1 MLERINFNETKQ
13 IDFGS
18 TEDMYPDYQQ
28 KREQDLQMRAG
39 LEPSGAYEEVRRM
52 LAVEQEETA
61 LSDLYTASEKAL
73 AEGAMPQQV
82 TDFISKYMPDV
93 TRDDLDIALE
103 QQAANKQVEDSF
115 ATNEKTYINNAVDG
129 RDPTGDIAKQEL
141 FTSFI
146 NNLRGWAQSQS
157 LAKKTGGFIRTMFD
171 PQFHQNAVERSYFVG
186 GSGLRLQTAEGATDE
201 VTDVML
207 MNWRN
212 MTTKDFKAYL
222 DTTYSDIIA
231 KNPNTWMIEE
241 MCDNLEAGSTNLQE
255 FMGWADV
262 ATIAVASVKNGFKA
276 AKAAGDA
283 AKCKA
288 IAKDA
293 VAKLDKKQIV
303 EEMITPNAA
312 KPVQSA
318 AEVSGE
324 ALVDDELAG
333 LFGMQK
339 AERIIQ
345 RARTQ
350 GIYDEN
356 ELKMLAD
363 VEKEAAKSVFKRK
376 SIDPVDISVVEDRDG
391 VLNTVTLF
399 GAEDGSAMTRQQAIN
414 LAKRLGYKE
423 GDFTVVSK
431 DASGYYVQTIKET
444 SQNFINSLNKKDKV
458 VEEFTDAWS
467 VKLSPFWQKT
477 KVESLVNG
485 IVRHFAGVFK
495 VSDEAAA
502 RDVVASRVQGAIKNF
517 MNTELKSSFDKLD
530 KEGHAIFKELYLKGQ
545 KANGGDGKWFS
556 LKELREANIREDVIK
571 AYADFKTASDMEYLT
586 LNEAT
591 RKKLVRSGYKKY
603 GDIYGQTVNIKTIN
617 KNGIRVLDSAGN
629 VVEDVAK
636 YADDANYRLVQVSR
650 ASANQLDLDCS
661 HVLMKVAEVAEED
674 LPQFV
679 VKYAPGGRRA
689 YTRGTSFVKVGRGW
703 FNPETSTKLNG
714 FAKTLVAGYDKKQ
727 LQKYADEVNKAIDI
741 YKTSIRISDEALAG
755 RWAQSFLDKEN
766 FQYFKVSSW
775 DELKQLMKSAD
786 NPKGIIDPDFGAQ
799 VVDEGFSYTYHN
811 GLQNAESA
819 FSELDMSLQELID
832 NRVKFS
838 RHRTN
843 LLDDVNG
850 DTVRLVDVEE
860 IYDRTIRKTAA
871 IGANSELTTWYARQL
886 EKFKSVTTN
895 YQYLAG
901 MSDADKINRIEFDT
915 ARRARMSQEELQ
927 LLRSGQRFVE
937 HAKGVLNSKTKGD
950 QLMDAFMTRTAQALD
965 IFEKRGKWYDTV
977 ANFRPARAARALMF
991 NAYLGW
997 WNTAQLIKQ
1006 GLGVLNVVALEGS
1019 SGRPFK
1025 AMLAY
1030 IPIRLAR
1037 SAEAGSEQYKLF
1049 KQMAMKGAGLTDDE
1063 FEGLMKF
1070 MSKYDVEGSAGLLV
1084 GADREY
1090 GEALRRDKHLAKKIW
1105 DSQYWFMKEGNAA
1118 NYYIADITSWLK
1130 HNDEVKKGLRKS
1142 FTDMEVGR
1150 YSNDLFINM
1159 TRTGESAFQRGTIIP
1174 GTEMLAQWM
1183 SYPMRMMEAM
1193 FNKRLTVKQRTSLA
1207 LTQLALWGGAGTIG
1221 DDETS
1226 LNMYK
1231 GLVEAGMDPEIAEVL
1246 TDGILG
1252 WVGHQIGVTFDEG
1265 VAIKEQFLRL
1275 FDFYDAARGEIK
1287 FSNISALKSFSYASS
1302 MIAAIGE
1309 FINPALG
1316 DRDFYRYLKYL
1327 QSQPN
1332 LASSF
1337 KNTAKGLLAWK
1348 YGQFYDKYGDIMVD
1362 DATQG
1367 QAIWQMLGFRPY
1379 EAKLDNYM
1387 YEAKANRK
1395 QVMEDLLDRVD
1406 EAINTMRHHTYV
1418 ESETE
1423 KMLQLEEA
1431 FNMEIQGIMM
1441 LVDEV
1446 DDGYMKKELENK
1458 IFEKL
1463 SRTLH
1468 STKEDKEYEAN
1479 MNFTQFLKHII
1490 LRKTEEIRNGIH
1502 E

>member
-1 MLERINFNETKQ
+1 MVGLLNFNETQQ

-18 TEDMYPDYQQ
+18 TKDMYPEYQ
-28 KREQDLQMRAG
+28 KIREQDLQARAG
-39 LEPSGAYEEVRRM
+39 LEPSGAYEEVRQM
-52 LAVEQEETA
+52 LAAEQEETA

-73 AEGAMPQQV
+73 ENGALPQQV
-82 TDFISKYMPDV
+82 TDFMQKYMPEV
-93 TRDDLDIALE
+93 TREDLDIALE
-103 QQAANKQVEDSF
+103 QQAATKQVEDSF

-157 LAKKTGGFIRTMFD
+157 LAKKVGGFVRTMFD

-222 DTTYSDIIA
+222 DTTYTDIIA

-293 VAKLDKKQIV
+293 VAKLDTKQVV
-303 EEMITPNAA
+303 EEMITPNAV
-312 KPVQSA
+312 KPLQSA

-324 ALVDDELAG
+324 ALVDDELAS

-350 GIYDEN
+350 GIYDDA

-363 VEKEAAKSVFKRK
+363 AEKDAARNVFKRK
-376 SIDPVDISVVEDRDG
+376 AVDPVDISVIEDRDG

-423 GDFTVVSK
+423 GEFSVVSK
-431 DASGYYVQTIKET
+431 DASGYYVQTVKET
-444 SQNFINSLNKKDKV
+444 SQRFIDTLSKTDKAV
-458 VEEFTDAWS
+458 DKFTDAWS

-502 RDVVASRVQGAIKNF
+502 RDIVASRVQGAIKNF
-517 MNTELKSSFDKLD
+517 MNTELKSSFDRLD

-556 LKELREANIREDVIK
+556 LKELRDSNIREDVIK

-727 LQKYADEVNKAIDI
+727 LQKYADEVNQAIDI
-741 YKTSIRISDEALAG
+741 YKTAMRSQDAAFAG
-755 RWAQSFLDKEN
+755 QIAQSSLDSAN
-766 FQYFKVSSW
+766 FQYFKVTSW
-775 DELKQLMKSAD
+775 NELKQLMKSAD

-811 GLQNAESA
+811 GLQNAGSV
-819 FSELDMSLQELID
+819 FSEVDLSLQELID

-850 DTVRLVDVEE
+850 DTVRLVDVED

-871 IGANSELTTWYARQL
+871 IGAKSELTTWYARQL

-895 YQYLAG
+895 YQHLAG

-950 QLMDAFMTRTAQALD
+950 QLMDAFMARTAEALD
-965 IFEKRGKWYDTV
+965 IFDKRGKWYDAV

-991 NAYLGW
+991 NAYMGW
-997 WNTAQLIKQ
+997 WNPAQLIKQ
-1006 GLGVLNVVALEGS
+1006 GLGTLNVASMEPVRAG
-1019 SGRPFK
+1019 K

-1070 MSKYDVEGSAGLLV
+1070 MNKYDVEGSAGLLV

-1090 GEALRRDKHLAKKIW
+1090 GEALRRDKQLAKKIW

-1130 HNDEVKKGLRKS
+1130 HNDEVKKGVRKS

-1150 YSNDLFINM
+1150 YSHDLFLNM
-1159 TRTGESAFQRGTIIP
+1159 TRAGESAFQRGAIVP
-1174 GTEMLAQWM
+1174 GSEVLAQWM
-1183 SYPMRMMEAM
+1183 SYPMRMIESM
-1193 FNKRLTVKQRTSLA
+1193 FNSRLSKKQRLSLVG
-1207 LTQLALWGGAGTIG
+1207 TQLALWGGAGTLG

-1226 LNMYK
+1226 LNMYQ
-1231 GLVEAGMDPEIAEVL
+1231 GLVEADIDPEVAEAL

-1252 WVGHQIGVTFDEG
+1252 WAGHQFLGVTFDEG
-1265 VAIKEQFLRL
+1265 VAVKEQFLRL

-1302 MIAAIGE
+1302 MLTAIGE
-1309 FINPALG
+1309 FVNPTLG

-1348 YGQFYDKYGDIMVD
+1348 YGQFYDKYGDVISE
-1362 DATQG
+1362 DATKG

-1379 EAKLDNYM
+1379 EAKLDNYL
-1387 YEAKANRK
+1387 YEAKTNRK
-1395 QVMEDLLDRVD
+1395 QAMEDLLSRFD
-1406 EAINTMRHHTYV
+1406 EAINILRHHTY
-1418 ESETE
+1418 TDADPE
-1423 KMLQLEEA
+1423 KMLQLQEA
-1431 FNMEIQGIMM
+1431 FNMELNGIMM
-1441 LVDEV
+1441 LADEF
-1446 DDGYMKKELENK
+1446 DDGYIKDEIENK

-1468 STKEDKEYEAN
+1468 STKDDKEYDAN
-1479 MNFTQFLKHII
+1479 MNFTQHFKNII
-1490 LRKTEEIRNGIH
+1490 LRKTEEIRNGIY